1 MLGPKCWFQVNLK
14 TECMQ
19 GSFLKR
25 MHARIFFL
33 STTLRKQKGYFD
45 GCTQQTF
52 QWATDAR
59 KVWGKSQMH
68 ATYIPD
74 VGCGQPL

>member
-1 MLGPKCWFQVNLK
+1 MLVSS
-14 TECMQ
+14 E
-19 GSFLKR
+19 SEKR
-25 MHARIFFL
+25 MHARVISETDARKDLFF

-45 GCTQQTF
+45 GCTQRTF